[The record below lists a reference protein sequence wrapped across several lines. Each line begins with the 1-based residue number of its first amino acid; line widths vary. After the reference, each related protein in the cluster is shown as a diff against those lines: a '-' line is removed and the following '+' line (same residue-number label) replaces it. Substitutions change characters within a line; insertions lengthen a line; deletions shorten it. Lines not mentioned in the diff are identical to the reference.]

1 MVLLDINNSAIDISL
16 LLPLVQFE
24 IGRIEKKKK
33 YQNGRI
39 IID

>member
-1 MVLLDINNSAIDISL
+1 MVLLEINNRTIDISL

-24 IGRIEKKKK
+24 IGRIEKKK